1 MTTSND
7 TSSAEND
14 KQDESWWDKA
24 VDSVED
30 TFSGVAHGVADV
42 FDDVPVIGSIA
53 EAGADVVDLGTEVG
67 GGILKGAGTFVD
79 GVATMVEHPIDTLK
93 GLEGMAEHIPVVGN
107 VLKAAHDGIDAAVDG
122 KDVWGA
128 VEQDFDLSQSL
139 EEDGAYWEKVGGA
152 LIDPYEKEIEEGKG
166 AEAFGRG
173 IFDIGSNFIT
183 GGEAFAAE
191 GAVDAT
197 RVGEM
202 AAHEGEVAE
211 ACSFAGRGAER
222 EALPEEELRM

>member
-93 GLEGMAEHIPVVGN
+93 GLEGM
-107 VLKAAHDGIDAAVDG
+107 DG